1 MTAVPATTGKTHA
14 DRTPDIGS
22 ALRTSR
28 DTGAYLGRE
37 EEIALV
43 RRAQTGDRYARERLV
58 SANIRLIYR
67 EAHRYRCRSYSQDD
81 LIQEGIL
88 GLMIAIER
96 FDESHGCRL
105 STYAMHWIRQSIT
118 RAVEQNDRLIHFPLQ
133 VTAELRRLLKLRDE
147 MHRELGRMPTHS
159 EIAQT
164 SGVTEERVAHLLGS
178 VLDAVSLEAMV
189 GADGDSP
196 LMDLAEDPSALDPEH
211 DALSGVFRQQLRHLL
226 GTLRPRERQVL
237 EERFGFHDGQTRTLE
252 DLSRRMRISRE
263 RVRQIEA
270 AAMRKLRR
278 ALSAGNWD

>member
-1 MTAVPATTGKTHA
+1 MISDAGAAHNGEFGA
-14 DRTPDIGS
+14 
-22 ALRTSR
+22 ALRSSR
-28 DTGAYLGRE
+28 DASPFLGRE
-37 EEIALV
+37 EEVLLV
-43 RRAQTGDRYARERLV
+43 RRAQAGDRQARERLV
-58 SANIRLIYR
+58 AANIRLIYR

-88 GLMIAIER
+88 GLMIAIDR

-118 RAVEQNDRLIHFPLQ
+118 RAVEQNDRLIHVPLQ

-147 MHRELGRMPTHS
+147 LHRDLGRPATDS
-159 EIAQT
+159 ELAQA
-164 SGVTEERVAHLLGS
+164 SGITEERVAHLLGS
-178 VLDAVSLEAMV
+178 GLEAVSLEAMV

-196 LMDLAEDPSALDPEH
+196 LMDMAEDPSALDPEQ
-211 DALSGVFRQQLRHLL
+211 DALLGVFRQQLRHLM
-226 GTLRPRERQVL
+226 GTLRPRERQVV
-237 EERFGFHDGQTRTLE
+237 EERFGFNDGHPRTLE